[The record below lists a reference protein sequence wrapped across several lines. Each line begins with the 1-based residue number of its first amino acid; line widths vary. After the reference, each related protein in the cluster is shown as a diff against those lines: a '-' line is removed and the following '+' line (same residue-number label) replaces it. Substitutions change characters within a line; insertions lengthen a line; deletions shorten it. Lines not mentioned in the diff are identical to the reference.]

1 MAKQSQ
7 ASRRDELARSEPK
20 SLATS
25 AIPEYL
31 RKSPRTAAAG
41 LENVEQRDMTL
52 PRLGLC
58 QSMSPQ
64 RTKSDV
70 KYIHGLEEGMYFNT
84 ITGRIYGE
92 RVRVVPLLMYKTRIL
107 FNPIDDGGGIR
118 CQAQDARHGVG
129 DPGGDCER
137 CPFAAFKDQQRPE
150 CDLFYNYAA
159 LAFGDG
165 DADELDA
172 SSIVVVSLKST
183 GIKVA
188 KDWNALMRL
197 RGTDSFAGVYEF
209 SAVEQKKDAQRWF
222 QSTIK
227 NVGWVSEAQYRLAQ
241 GCYQMV
247 KEAQAAGKLRTDED
261 GDAGMGHETAEP
273 EPPTKA
279 ETRPAGRREKVPF

>member
-1 MAKQSQ
+1 MAKPTSTK
-7 ASRRDELARSEPK
+7 RDELARSEPK
-20 SLATS
+20 NLATS

-31 RKSPRTAAAG
+31 RKAPRTAAAG

-92 RVRVVPLLMYKTRIL
+92 SVLIVPLLMYKTRIL
-107 FNPIDDGGGIR
+107 FNPIDEGGGIR

-129 DPGGDCER
+129 DPSGDCER
-137 CPFAAFKDQQRPE
+137 CPFGQFKDQQRPE
-150 CDLFYNYAA
+150 CDLFYNYAS
-159 LAFGDG
+159 LAFAED
-165 DADELDA
+165 DADGLDA

-197 RGTDSFAGVYEF
+197 RGTDSFAGLYEF
-209 SAVEQKKDAQRWF
+209 SAAEQKKDNQRWF

-247 KEAQAAGKLRTDED
+247 KEAQLAGRLKTDEND
-261 GDAGMGHETAEP
+261 DAGMGHEEP
-273 EPPTKA
+273 EPTTPPKA
-279 ETRPAGRREKVPF
+279 SGKREKAPF